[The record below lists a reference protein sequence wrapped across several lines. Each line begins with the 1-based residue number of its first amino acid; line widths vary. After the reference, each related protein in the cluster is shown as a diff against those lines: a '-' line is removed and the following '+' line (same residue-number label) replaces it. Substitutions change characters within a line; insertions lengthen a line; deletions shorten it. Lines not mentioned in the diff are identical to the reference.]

1 MFVVAYLYNNNGMA
15 SWCWEAAHALYEAHQ
30 PVLLVC
36 SNEVKLPG
44 TPAVEIMRF
53 NSVLEE
59 KSRKSA
65 LARISQRLSEE
76 PSGFVY
82 QLHQHLKAQG
92 ITPTAYFLNQ
102 SDLQD
107 SRVEV
112 RQYVTAWAYP
122 TSLLG
127 YLSKLG
133 KLTGWKPS
141 KAAFWMS
148 VDAVGW
154 WRKDWRSYHS
164 ATSVLAVSQRLGSE
178 LASQGVRVQVVHPG
192 TSICTEKPR
201 EHSGRTCKLLIA
213 TLGLEEPRKR
223 VRWMINALKSGAR
236 RDYSLTL
243 VGCASDE
250 FKRWVCSDRFPANF
264 TGRLS
269 RDQLQSLVADHDV
282 FLFGSC
288 LDDWGYV
295 LVEAMS
301 QGLSIVAPN
310 LSPFD
315 EIIGNA
321 GSLYSPFSSQEFREK
336 VYELLHSDLLSRQQ
350 AAWQR
355 ASQLFSR
362 KAFGQGLLTV
372 LSEAKGL

>member
-1 MFVVAYLYNNNGMA
+1 MFIVAYLYSNNGMG
-15 SWCWEAAHALYEAHQ
+15 SWCWEAAHALHEAHQ
-30 PVLLVC
+30 PVLLIC
-36 SNEVKLPG
+36 SNEVNLPG
-44 TPAVEIMRF
+44 SPAVEIVRF

-59 KSRKSA
+59 KSRQSVLTRVFQK
-65 LARISQRLSEE
+65 LSRNS
-76 PSGFVY
+76 SGFVY
-82 QLHQHLKAQG
+82 QLHLHLKNQG

-107 SRVEV
+107 PRVKV
-112 RQYVTAWAYP
+112 PQYVAAWAYP
-122 TSLLG
+122 TSLSA

-133 KLTGWKPS
+133 KWTGWKPS
-141 KAAFWMS
+141 KAAFWLS
-148 VDAVGW
+148 LDAVGW

-178 LASQGVRVQVVHPG
+178 LASLGISVQVVHPG

-201 EHSGRTCKLLIA
+201 ENGRHTCKLLIA
-213 TLGLEEPRKR
+213 ALGLEDPRKR
-223 VRWMINALKSGAR
+223 VRWMIDALKSGVER
-236 RDYSLTL
+236 NYSLTL
-243 VGCASDE
+243 VGYASDD
-250 FKRWVCSDRFPANF
+250 FKRWVCSDRFGATF
-264 TGRLS
+264 TGYLS
-269 RDQLQSLVADHDV
+269 REQLQLLMADHDV

-321 GSLYSPFSSQEFREK
+321 GSLYSSSSSEEFRQK
-336 VYELLHSDLLSRQQ
+336 VYELLHSDLLPLRQ
-350 AAWQR
+350 AAWHR
-355 ASQLFSR
+355 ASQMFSR
-362 KAFGQGLLTV
+362 QAFGQSVLTAV
-372 LSEAKGL
+372 SETKK